1 MVGQLS
7 SSFPGVNIISEETNS
22 KIKDVGQVKF
32 NLINKAEMIGELR
45 DLATNRHVAL
55 SEITIWVDP
64 LGWFCFGDFWFQ
76 NLNLSSYSYL
86 SVLISFQMPLKS
98 TPKAL

>member
-22 KIKDVGQVKF
+22 NIKDVERVKF
-32 NLINKAEMIGELR
+32 NLINKADMFGQLKDLR
-45 DLATNRHVAL
+45 TNRHVAL

-64 LGWFCFGDFWFQ
+64 LGWCVFKF
-76 NLNLSSYSYL
+76 
-86 SVLISFQMPLKS
+86 LISD
-98 TPKAL
+98 